1 MRDQNGRG
9 HLGVSN
15 GEQEFVFFPDVL
27 RVVEWIEHL
36 SAAESEHQT
45 RPTLRKAVAS
55 TTDPVATPTSKLP
68 GSPDAQ

>member
-45 RPTLRKAVAS
+45 RPTLRKAVA
-55 TTDPVATPTSKLP
+55 TPTSKLP